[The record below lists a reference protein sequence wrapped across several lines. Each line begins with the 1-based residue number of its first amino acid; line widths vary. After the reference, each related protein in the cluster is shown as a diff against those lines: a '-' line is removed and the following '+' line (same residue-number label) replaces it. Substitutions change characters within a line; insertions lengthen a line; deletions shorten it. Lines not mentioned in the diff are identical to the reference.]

1 MNRQWRLVGRP
12 SGVAKSTDF
21 EFAESVIPAL
31 KDGEALVR
39 VEMLSMD
46 PTNRLWLYD
55 QPTYIPP
62 QELGEVVR
70 GLGIGTVVDSKM
82 ESIDQ
87 GTKVFGQLGWQDYK
101 LLTVNDFWSPLI
113 EFPGV
118 PLNWHLGPF
127 GMHGMTAYFGLMDV
141 GKLKQGETL
150 LVSAAAGAVGSLVG
164 QIGKIQGCRVV
175 GIAGTDDKCHWIT
188 NDLGFDDAINYRKEK
203 SMSEAVARTCPN
215 GVDVYFDN
223 VGGAILEAALQQI
236 NLHGRIVVCG
246 MISCYNE
253 STGHGFD
260 LHPPRNLLRLLYQR
274 ARMEGF
280 LVSDYFHR
288 AKEAITSM
296 IKRSQEGHIKYKFHV
311 DHGLENAPATMNK
324 LFTGEHDGKLILQ
337 IT

>member
-70 GLGIGTVVDSKM
+70 GLGIGTVVESK
-82 ESIDQ
+82 
-87 GTKVFGQLGWQDYK
+87 
-101 LLTVNDFWSPLI
+101 I
-113 EFPGV
+113 ELPGA

-141 GKLKQGETL
+141 GKLQQGETL

-164 QIGKIQGCRVV
+164 QIGKIQGCRVI

-296 IKRSQEGHIKYKFHV
+296 IKWSQEGHIKYRFHV